1 MSGWDANEQHKRDR
15 IPTPTFRLGR
25 KPRSGK
31 GREKSLNRYSF
42 LLVPGIFGGLL
53 AWVIYPPLDAG
64 PFVAFGLCVL
74 FLPIILQLRSVARN
88 RLNEDLGRLRTA
100 YIYSSLA
107 LAILASML
115 LLNGRLDQSPRNIVR
130 ATVVRKTATGGKG
143 GIQYVLTVSSWR
155 PARSTEDFYVSSLE
169 FNRAAVGKAV
179 RVELHSG
186 FLGLSWS
193 GNVSPE

>member
-1 MSGWDANEQHKRDR
+1 MAGTPMNSTSGIEFQLRHSDSGENLGAAKDAK
-15 IPTPTFRLGR
+15 
-25 KPRSGK
+25 
-31 GREKSLNRYSF
+31 KSLNRYSF

-169 FNRAAVGKAV
+169 FKRAAVGKAV